1 MEDSGPGRAGS
12 SPVASRAVTG
22 FPEGYDLVTDD
33 VLVGRLR
40 LSVTHP
46 RQAEE
51 LIDEEEY
58 ALDERLPYWADLWPS
73 GIVLAAHLTTMD
85 LAGLRVLEVG
95 AGLGLPSMVALRAG
109 ADVLATDWY
118 PEALEFARA
127 NANANRLR
135 ELPTMEADWG
145 APPEALLAARPW
157 DLVIGADVAYEN
169 RHGPQLAALIL
180 RLVRPG
186 GTVLIADPRRPA
198 ASSLVTE
205 MREAGWRHEREEVRY
220 EGRPDEQGRVIYL
233 HRFTEP
239 PRRP

>member
-1 MEDSGPGRAGS
+1 
-12 SPVASRAVTG
+12 VTA

-58 ALDERLPYWADLWPS
+58 ERDERLPYWADLWPS
-73 GIVLAAHLTTMD
+73 GIVLAAHLSTMD
-85 LAGLRVLEVG
+85 LEGLRVLEVG
-95 AGLGLPSMVALRAG
+95 AGLGLPSMVALRRG
-109 ADVLATDWY
+109 ADILATDWY

-127 NANANRLR
+127 NAAANRLR
-135 ELPTMEADWG
+135 RELPTLVADWG
-145 APPEALLAARPW
+145 DPPAELLGAPPW

-205 MREAGWRHEREEVRY
+205 MREAGWRHERTEVRY

-233 HRFTEP
+233 HRFSEP
-239 PRRP
+239 PRPRP